1 MIEFTCCVCGHKYT
15 EVTGDVDERM
25 CNDCLEADDG

>member
-15 EVTGDVDERM
+15 ELTGDPEERM
-25 CNDCLEADDG
+25 CNDCLGEE